1 MSDGQPVWQG
11 SRLLYMIR
19 WMIFFWSLFPLRGL
33 AQDTTAL
40 IQKAAKSE
48 AAFREEEALSEYKA
62 VLKVRPQ
69 QLTAL
74 IRSSDLSCRIGNR
87 QSDRD
92 KKIGYFKAGYQ
103 FAQTAYRLDSTNSEV
118 NVVMA
123 FSLGRLVLIQ
133 TNKERVTAAG
143 DIKRYAGNAIRYDP
157 SNFKAYHILGRW
169 HYEVS
174 RLNFFERVFARW
186 FYGSLPEASLAE
198 AIKDYEKSMALR
210 PDFMLNYLELAKA
223 LHRDGQDKRAIGLL
237 RHMEKLPDE
246 MYDDRQVREEG
257 RKLLKEL
264 AP

>member
-1 MSDGQPVWQG
+1 
-11 SRLLYMIR
+11 MIR
-19 WMIFFWSLFPLRGL
+19 WIIFFAGLFPLRGL
-33 AQDTTAL
+33 AQDTTVL
-40 IQKAAKSE
+40 MQKAAQSE

-74 IRSSDLSCRIGNR
+74 IRCSDLSCRIGNR
-87 QSDRD
+87 QTDRD
-92 KKIGYFKAGYQ
+92 KKVDYFKAGYQ
-103 FAQTAYRLDSTNSEV
+103 YAQSAYRLDSTNSEV
-118 NVVMA
+118 NIVMA
-123 FSLGRLVLIQ
+123 FSLGRMILIQ

-186 FYGSLPEASLAE
+186 FYGSLPEASLAD
-198 AIKDYEKSMALR
+198 AIRNYEKSMALR

-223 LHRDGQDKRAIGLL
+223 LHRDGQNERAEGLL
-237 RHMEKLPDE
+237 RQMEKLPDE

-257 RKLLKEL
+257 KKLLNDLSPPSSAADIGK
-264 AP
+264 